1 MYILYRNT
9 CTTNNDTRYENV
21 ELVWQKKYYTP
32 VLLSLR
38 TRKVVYCRHY
48 KFVVAR
54 TYFRNALKE
63 RTSKTSSFSGP
74 LKRQS
79 RGKKVHFLK
88 MSKVIVP
95 QWTVPKYNLIL
106 QRPLRQD
113 SPRWQP
119 ICTQYI
125 LSFLSLCLKERP
137 K

>member
-9 CTTNNDTRYENV
+9 CTTNNDTRYENM
-21 ELVWQKKYYTP
+21 ELVWQKQYYTP

-63 RTSKTSSFSGP
+63 RTSMKALS
-74 LKRQS
+74 LACS
-79 RGKKVHFLK
+79 RGKKNHFLK

-95 QWTVPKYNLIL
+95 QWTVQKYNYIL
-106 QRPLRQD
+106 QGPLRHD

-119 ICTQYI
+119 ICTQYN

-137 K
+137 L

>member
-21 ELVWQKKYYTP
+21 ELVCQKQYYTP

-63 RTSKTSSFSGP
+63 RTSMKALS
-74 LKRQS
+74 LARS
-79 RGKKVHFLK
+79 RGNQGAKKFI
-88 MSKVIVP
+88 S
-95 QWTVPKYNLIL
+95 
-106 QRPLRQD
+106 
-113 SPRWQP
+113 
-119 ICTQYI
+119 
-125 LSFLSLCLKERP
+125 
-137 K
+137 